1 MCIQEGRDCI
11 EMNANRNFNCSV
23 SCEGIYADA
32 QWTEEAL
39 NSIKDEVL
47 DEEDEN
53 AQSLSGMD
61 NLRRLIKEYKELKK
75 KNVRHVRFDVT
86 SNTSTYGENVST
98 IIQLSLYQ

>member
-1 MCIQEGRDCI
+1 MCTQEGRDCI
-11 EMNANRNFNCSV
+11 EINANQDFNCSI
-23 SCEGIYADA
+23 SCEGIYADT

-39 NSIKDEVL
+39 NSDKEEE
-47 DEEDEN
+47 EEDEN

-75 KNVRHVRFDVT
+75 KNVRHLRFDVT

-98 IIQLSLYQ
+98 IIQLC

>member
-1 MCIQEGRDCI
+1 MCTQEGRDCI
-11 EMNANRNFNCSV
+11 EMNANQNFNCSI

-39 NSIKDEVL
+39 NSTKEEE
-47 DEEDEN
+47 EEDEN

-75 KNVRHVRFDVT
+75 KNVRHLRFDVT
-86 SNTSTYGENVST
+86 ANASTYGENNNQAVVLT
-98 IIQLSLYQ
+98 CH

>member
-1 MCIQEGRDCI
+1 MCIQDGRDCI
-11 EMNANRNFNCSV
+11 EMNANRNFNCSI

-39 NSIKDEVL
+39 NSIKDE

-61 NLRRLIKEYKELKK
+61 NLRRLIKEYKELSKK
-75 KNVRHVRFDVT
+75 DVRHLRFDVAA
-86 SNTSTYGENVST
+86 NTSTYGETVST
-98 IIQLSLYQ
+98 IIQL